1 MKNKKFPS
9 RSEILEVLKELE
21 NAESIRLLPENA
33 SPVDKIKFVLCESF
47 VKYMNETNTEQKAMS
62 ELLGIDKSIMSKIT
76 HYHIDVFT
84 IDRLV
89 RLISKLEKKVSI
101 KIS

>member
-9 RSEILEVLKELE
+9 RTEILKVLKKLE
-21 NAESIRLLPENA
+21 SAESTRLLPENA
-33 SPVDKIKFVLCESF
+33 PLVDKIKFELCQSF
-47 VKYMNETNTEQKAMS
+47 VSYMNETNTEQKELA
-62 ELLGIDKSIMSKIT
+62 ELLGIDKSVMSKIT

-89 RLISKLEKKVSI
+89 RLLSKLEKKISI
-101 KIS
+101 RIS